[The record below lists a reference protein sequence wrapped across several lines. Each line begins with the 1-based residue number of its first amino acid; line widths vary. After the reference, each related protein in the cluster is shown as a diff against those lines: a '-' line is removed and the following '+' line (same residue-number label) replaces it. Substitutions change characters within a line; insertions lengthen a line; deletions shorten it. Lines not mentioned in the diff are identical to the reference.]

1 MEDKLKDAHTAIMAS
16 GVWICFEKQPTIK
29 EVDDARRLLNQLTD
43 ELIREKLNADTAAD
57 TPQE

>member
-1 MEDKLKDAHTAIMAS
+1 MVDNLKDAHTAIMAS

-43 ELIREKLNADTAAD
+43 ELIKEKLDADTAAD